1 MLAALLF
8 ALQQPKLQEQIT
20 VERVIVDARVTDSN
34 GEPITGLKPSDFIV
48 KIDGKR
54 AVVEAADWIA
64 DTAAQ
69 REVDEQLN
77 GGHAL
82 SPVPSPGRLLVFLY
96 QTDFARHDARVRGQM
111 KLLQMDEWLDWIEP
125 EDRVAVL
132 SFDSHLKFRLD
143 FTNNKHDI
151 ANAMEESL
159 YISDPPW
166 PQRVPL
172 PSLGSRLKPEELAKD
187 GSPERALIEIGN
199 ALMNIPGPKSL
210 ILFGW
215 GLGRFSRDGV
225 RLAPH
230 YWIAPP
236 GARSPA
242 TTSGGGASRRRR
254 RAARTRSTS
263 RSRGTTRTTCWRGR
277 RTPIDDARAS
287 CTTPCARRNAMASK
301 YGKKAQDKV
310 EKAMHERKH
319 GTLKSGKSGKKVKSR
334 KQAIAIGLSEARREG
349 GKVPSKKS
357 SSKKSSSKKPRS
369 KKSSSKKSSSKKSSS
384 KRK

>member
-34 GEPITGLKPSDFIV
+34 GEPITRLQPSDFIV

-96 QTDFARHDARVRGQM
+96 QTDFARNDARVRGQM

-225 RLAPH
+225 RMAPN
-230 YWIAPP
+230 YWIARQALEM
-236 GARSPA
+236 ARVSVFSIDFTEADSHSLAAGLGKVADDTGGFYASTHTSPSLAVRPLRRTLAGHYEREVRKPA
-242 TTSGGGASRRRR
+242 TTARGAHTIDVEVKGHN
-254 RAARTRSTS
+254 AYYVLAR
-263 RSRGTTRTTCWRGR
+263 
-277 RTPIDDARAS
+277 
-287 CTTPCARRNAMASK
+287 
-301 YGKKAQDKV
+301 
-310 EKAMHERKH
+310 
-319 GTLKSGKSGKKVKSR
+319 
-334 KQAIAIGLSEARREG
+334 
-349 GKVPSKKS
+349 S
-357 SSKKSSSKKPRS
+357 SYADR
-369 KKSSSKKSSSKKSSS
+369 
-384 KRK
+384 